1 MSIKKQKGKMP
12 ELASSEPN
20 ILSPNDLTINYG
32 ISIAT
37 QNRLR
42 LKKRQKNDQYPIPYI
57 KIGKRI
63 IYQKNQIEEW
73 LNNLQKQNSIVY
85 WRI

>member
-1 MSIKKQKGKMP
+1 MQIKKQKGKMP
-12 ELASSEPN
+12 ELISQEPN
-20 ILSPNDLTINYG
+20 ILSPEDLMINYG

-42 LKKRQKNDQYPIPYI
+42 LKKRQKNDQYPLPFI

-73 LNNLQKQNSIVY
+73 INNLQKQNSVVY
-85 WRI
+85 C

>member
-12 ELASSEPN
+12 ELNSKEEN
-20 ILSPNDLTINYG
+20 ILSPNDLAQNYG
-32 ISIAT
+32 ISIVT

-42 LKKRQKNDQYPIPYI
+42 LKKRQINDEYPLPFV

-63 IYQKNQIEEW
+63 IYQKDQIEEW
-73 LNNLQKQNSIVY
+73 LNNIQKQNSVVY
-85 WRI
+85 

>member
-1 MSIKKQKGKMP
+1 MQIKKQKGKMP
-12 ELASSEPN
+12 ELISKEPN
-20 ILSPNDLTINYG
+20 ILSPEDLMINYG

-42 LKKRQKNDQYPIPYI
+42 LKKRQKNDQYPIPFV

-63 IYQKNQIEEW
+63 IYKKNQIEEW
-73 LNNLQKQNSIVY
+73 IDNLQKQNSVVY
-85 WRI
+85 

>member
-1 MSIKKQKGKMP
+1 MQIKKGKMP
-12 ELASSEPN
+12 ELISKEPN
-20 ILSPNDLTINYG
+20 ILSPEDLMVNYG
-32 ISIAT
+32 ISIHT

-42 LKKRQKNDQYPIPYI
+42 LRKRQKNDQYPLPFV

-73 LNNLQKQNSIVY
+73 LSNLQKQNSVVY
-85 WRI
+85 

>member
-1 MSIKKQKGKMP
+1 MQIKKQKGKMP
-12 ELASSEPN
+12 ELISKEPN
-20 ILSPNDLTINYG
+20 ILSPNDLMANYG

-42 LKKRQKNDQYPIPYI
+42 LKKRQENDQYPIPFI

-63 IYQKNQIEEW
+63 IYQKDQIKEW
-73 LNNLQKQNSIVY
+73 LNNIQKENSVVY
-85 WRI
+85 

>member
-1 MSIKKQKGKMP
+1 MQIKKQKGKMP
-12 ELASSEPN
+12 ELISQEPN
-20 ILSPNDLTINYG
+20 ILSPNDLVENYG

-42 LKKRQKNDQYPIPYI
+42 LKKRQESDKYPLPFV

-73 LNNLQKQNSIVY
+73 IDNLQKQNSVAY
-85 WRI
+85 

>member
-12 ELASSEPN
+12 ELISSEPN
-20 ILSPNDLTINYG
+20 ILSPNDLVENYG
-32 ISIAT
+32 ISIVT

-42 LKKRQKNDQYPIPYI
+42 LRKKQESDKYPIPFI

-63 IYQKNQIEEW
+63 IYQKDQIEEW
-73 LNNLQKQNSIVY
+73 LNSIQKENSVVY
-85 WRI
+85 

>member
-12 ELASSEPN
+12 ELFSKEPN
-20 ILSPNDLTINYG
+20 IFSPNDLMVNYG

-42 LKKRQKNDQYPIPYI
+42 LKKRQESDKYPIPFV

-63 IYQKNQIEEW
+63 IYQKDQIEEW
-73 LNNLQKQNSIVY
+73 IDNLQKQNSVVY
-85 WRI
+85 

>member
-12 ELASSEPN
+12 ELISCEPN
-20 ILSPNDLTINYG
+20 ILSPIDLVENYG
-32 ISIAT
+32 ISITT

-42 LKKRQKNDQYPIPYI
+42 LRKRQENDKYPLPFV

-63 IYQKNQIEEW
+63 FYRKDQIEEW
-73 LNNLQKQNSIVY
+73 LNSIQKQNSVVY
-85 WRI
+85 